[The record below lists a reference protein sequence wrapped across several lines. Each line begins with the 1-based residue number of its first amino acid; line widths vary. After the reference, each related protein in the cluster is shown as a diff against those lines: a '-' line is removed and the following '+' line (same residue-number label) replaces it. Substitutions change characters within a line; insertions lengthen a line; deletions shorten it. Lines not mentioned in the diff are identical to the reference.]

1 MPGGWTLSMTWMR
14 MPGQT
19 WLGAAASFLGMWVL
33 MMVPMMMPALAPMLL
48 SYRRSIRLR
57 NETRLNRLTAMAGAG
72 YFFVWALIGIA
83 VYPVGVI
90 VAEAEMRSSGLSRCM
105 PIATGVVVMLVGFLQ
120 FTAWKARQLRCC
132 RDGPTCMRPLSPDA
146 WSAWRHGLSLGIHCS
161 LCCSGFMIILLGIGA
176 MDLFA
181 MAIVTVAIT
190 AERLVPR
197 PQRTAQA
204 AGVVVVAA
212 GAFVIAQACV

>member
-72 YFFVWALIGIA
+72 YFFVWAVIGIA

-120 FTAWKARQLRCC
+120 FTAWKARQLGCC
-132 RDGPTCMRPLSPDA
+132 RDGPTCMRPSSPDA
-146 WSAWRHGLSLGIHCS
+146 WSAWRHGLRLGTHCS
-161 LCCSGFMIILLGIGA
+161 LCCSGFMIMLLVIGV
-176 MDLFA
+176 MDLVA
-181 MAIVTVAIT
+181 MLIVTVAIT
-190 AERLVPR
+190 AERLAPR
-197 PQRTAQA
+197 PERAAQA

-212 GAFVIAQACV
+212 GAIVIARAWV